1 MRAVRTLLVILSG
14 GCLYDAGGAVPES
27 VSILLNAVHMKKTL
41 LFSSRSLL
49 TAALFFCAA
58 SVVSC
63 QKEETAGAAP
73 SRAAIRLTAEPA
85 ELVRTKS
92 ETDVAYASR
101 FVEGDA
107 IGLFAVIRSD
117 AETQAYPAA
126 SGNYIQNAKFVR
138 QADGSWREEGS
149 KSYYMEQ
156 GQVMD
161 LYAYYPYAENADPTA
176 LVYDASV
183 AEADFMTARTPGFS
197 ERDGEIR
204 LVFRHKLALAEAF
217 VADADKLA
225 DYAVTVQ
232 DVRTKAVFSLAAAA
246 QDAEMQSVDAKTA
259 SVAMTRCGNAFR
271 AYLPAQEIAEGKALL
286 KVEGNGFAA
295 FDYTHPGKTSLAAN
309 QVRKLLV
316 TPAFANPELLPNCYV
331 VSPGETLYI
340 PVSKAFGVWGK
351 NDVLAGEGA
360 GMLGAMGA
368 RVVWEDV
375 RYLLNDDQ
383 ITVLG
388 SGSKAVIQ
396 VRTTPRSCGNAVLA
410 LEIGGE
416 IRWSWHLWITD
427 YDPNDPETQKSKNG
441 RTFMDRNLGAMN
453 SVPGDADA
461 MGLQYQW
468 GRKDPIPCPAKWED
482 INMRP
487 LWNGMGVKVGFSN
500 KGTSSAISENLVTA
514 VRQPMTIIKGLSV
527 PYDWYATEKNQ
538 GEERWCATDGS
549 KTEFDPCPRGWRVP
563 VSGFGNASPWYN
575 CLTVG
580 APWLNG
586 VIWEDL
592 GYWPA
597 AGLLESS
604 GQSYLGMF
612 GYYWAATPG
621 ESLSGGITKEGC
633 AYGYNFDNQTSL
645 TSYLQYRHT
654 VLSVR
659 CVKVQ

>member
-1 MRAVRTLLVILSG
+1 MRAVRILLVILSG
-14 GCLYDAGGAVPES
+14 GCLFDAGGAVPES

-73 SRAAIRLTAEPA
+73 SCAAIRLTAEPA
-85 ELVRTKS
+85 EFVRTKS

-183 AEADFMTARTPGFS
+183 AEADFMTARTAGFS

-217 VADADKLA
+217 VADADKLT

-232 DVRTKAVFSLAAAA
+232 NVRTKAVFSLAAAA

-271 AYLPAQEIAEGKALL
+271 AYLPAQEIAEDKALL
-286 KVEGNGFAA
+286 KVGGNGFAA
-295 FDYTHPGKTSLAAN
+295 FDYTHPGKTSLAAG

-375 RYLLNDDQ
+375 RYLLNGD
-383 ITVLG
+383 
-388 SGSKAVIQ
+388 
-396 VRTTPRSCGNAVLA
+396 GNCY
-410 LEIGGE
+410 
-416 IRWSWHLWITD
+416 WSWHIWATE
-427 YDPNDPETQKSKNG
+427 YDPSQVAGQQTVGGNV
-441 RTFMDRNLGAMN
+441 FMDRNLGAT
-453 SVPGDADA
+453 SLVKGPQSAGCF
-461 MGLQYQW
+461 YQW
-468 GRKDPIPCPAKWED
+468 GRKDPFQGPYTW
-482 INMRP
+482 MMF
-487 LWNGMGVKVGFSN
+487 LNGNAGWSNDGIGKFMTLRGFASSN
-500 KGTSSAISENLVTA
+500 VPSENLVA
-514 VRQPMTIIKGLSV
+514 SVRQPYRYIVGVSDWLSPAVGGEDYRWSNADGTKGV
-527 PYDWYATEKNQ
+527 
-538 GEERWCATDGS
+538 
-549 KTEFDPCPRGWRVP
+549 FDPCPDGWRVP
-563 VSGFGNASPWYN
+563 FRAREPLPHGP
-575 CLTVG
+575 
-580 APWLNG
+580 
-586 VIWEDL
+586 I
-592 GYWPA
+592 
-597 AGLLESS
+597 
-604 GQSYLGMF
+604 
-612 GYYWAATPG
+612 
-621 ESLSGGITKEGC
+621 
-633 AYGYNFDNQTSL
+633 
-645 TSYLQYRHT
+645 
-654 VLSVR
+654 
-659 CVKVQ
+659 

>member
-14 GCLYDAGGAVPES
+14 GCLFDAGGAVPES

-49 TAALFFCAA
+49 TATLFFCAA

-73 SRAAIRLTAEPA
+73 SCAAIRLTAEPA

-107 IGLFAVIRSD
+107 IGLFAVIRTD

-295 FDYTHPGKTSLAAN
+295 FDYTPPGKTSLAAN

-375 RYLLNDDQ
+375 RYLLNGD
-383 ITVLG
+383 
-388 SGSKAVIQ
+388 
-396 VRTTPRSCGNAVLA
+396 GNCY
-410 LEIGGE
+410 
-416 IRWSWHLWITD
+416 WSWHIWATE
-427 YDPNDPETQKSKNG
+427 YDPSQVAGQQTVGGNV
-441 RTFMDRNLGAMN
+441 FMDRNLGAT
-453 SVPGDADA
+453 SLVKGPQSAGCF
-461 MGLQYQW
+461 YQW
-468 GRKDPIPCPAKWED
+468 GRKDPFQGPYTW
-482 INMRP
+482 MMF
-487 LWNGMGVKVGFSN
+487 LNGNAGWSNDGIGKFMTLRGFASSN
-500 KGTSSAISENLVTA
+500 VPSENLVA
-514 VRQPMTIIKGLSV
+514 SVRQPYRYIVGVSDWLSPAVGGEDYRWSNADGTKGV
-527 PYDWYATEKNQ
+527 
-538 GEERWCATDGS
+538 
-549 KTEFDPCPRGWRVP
+549 FDPCPDGWRVP
-563 VSGFGNASPWYN
+563 FRAREPLPHGP
-575 CLTVG
+575 
-580 APWLNG
+580 
-586 VIWEDL
+586 I
-592 GYWPA
+592 
-597 AGLLESS
+597 
-604 GQSYLGMF
+604 
-612 GYYWAATPG
+612 
-621 ESLSGGITKEGC
+621 
-633 AYGYNFDNQTSL
+633 
-645 TSYLQYRHT
+645 
-654 VLSVR
+654 
-659 CVKVQ
+659 

>member
-1 MRAVRTLLVILSG
+1 MPNSSVRPTVRG
-14 GCLYDAGGAVPES
+14 VR
-27 VSILLNAVHMKKTL
+27 K
-41 LFSSRSLL
+41 
-49 TAALFFCAA
+49 
-58 SVVSC
+58 
-63 QKEETAGAAP
+63 AP
-73 SRAAIRLTAEPA
+73 
-85 ELVRTKS
+85 
-92 ETDVAYASR
+92 
-101 FVEGDA
+101 
-107 IGLFAVIRSD
+107 
-117 AETQAYPAA
+117 
-126 SGNYIQNAKFVR
+126 
-138 QADGSWREEGS
+138 
-149 KSYYMEQ
+149 SYYMEQ

-183 AEADFMTARTPGFS
+183 AEADFMTARTAGFS

-217 VADADKLA
+217 VADADKLT

-232 DVRTKAVFSLAAAA
+232 NVRTKAVFSLAAAA

-271 AYLPAQEIAEGKALL
+271 AYLPAQEIAEDKALL
-286 KVEGNGFAA
+286 KVGGNGFAA
-295 FDYTHPGKTSLAAN
+295 FDYTHPGKTSLAAG

-340 PVSKAFGVWGK
+340 PVCKAFGVWEK
-351 NDVLAGEGA
+351 NEVLAGAGT

-396 VRTTPRSCGNAVLA
+396 VRTTPRTCGNAVLA

-427 YDPNDPETQKSKNG
+427 YDPNAPEAQKSKNG

-453 SVPGDADA
+453 AEYGNIDAL
-461 MGLQYQW
+461 GLQYQW
-468 GRKDPIPCPAKWED
+468 GRKDPVPCPAKWED
-482 INMRP
+482 IATRP
-487 LWNGMGVKVGFSN
+487 VWNGVGVKVGFSTKAN
-500 KGTSSAISENLVTA
+500 SAVIRDNLVASINDPLALIKA
-514 VRQPMTIIKGLSV
+514 VGV
-527 PYDWYATEKNQ
+527 PYDWYSTVKNQ
-538 GEERWCATDGS
+538 GENRWNAADGS

-563 VSGFGNASPWYN
+563 VSGFGTLSPWYN
-575 CLTVG
+575 CVTAG
-580 APWLNG
+580 IPWLNG

-612 GYYWAATPG
+612 GYYWSATPG
-621 ESLSGGITKEGC
+621 ENLSGGVKQEGC

>member
-1 MRAVRTLLVILSG
+1 M
-14 GCLYDAGGAVPES
+14 
-27 VSILLNAVHMKKTL
+27 
-41 LFSSRSLL
+41 

-73 SRAAIRLTAEPA
+73 SCAAIRLTAEPA

-107 IGLFAVIRSD
+107 IGLFAVIRTD

-375 RYLLNDDQ
+375 RYLLNGD
-383 ITVLG
+383 
-388 SGSKAVIQ
+388 
-396 VRTTPRSCGNAVLA
+396 GNCY
-410 LEIGGE
+410 
-416 IRWSWHLWITD
+416 WSWHIWATE
-427 YDPNDPETQKSKNG
+427 YDPSQPAGQQTVGGNV
-441 RTFMDRNLGAMN
+441 FMDRNLGAT
-453 SVPGDADA
+453 SLVKGPQSAGCF
-461 MGLQYQW
+461 YQW
-468 GRKDPIPCPAKWED
+468 GRKDPFQGPYTWMMFLNANAGWSNDGIGKFMTLKGLAST
-482 INMRP
+482 
-487 LWNGMGVKVGFSN
+487 KVP
-500 KGTSSAISENLVTA
+500 SENLVA
-514 VRQPMTIIKGLSV
+514 SVQQPYRYIVGISGTQDWLSPDVGGEAYRWSNADGTKGV
-527 PYDWYATEKNQ
+527 
-538 GEERWCATDGS
+538 
-549 KTEFDPCPRGWRVP
+549 FDPCPEGWRVP
-563 VSGFGNASPWYN
+563 VSGAGAASAW
-575 CLTVG
+575 
-580 APWLNG
+580 ADLNG
-586 VIWEDL
+586 VWDAERTGCVFAEGN
-592 GYWPA
+592 GYYPA
-597 AGLLESS
+597 AGYINIMSAS
-604 GQSYLGMF
+604 G
-612 GYYWAATPG
+612 
-621 ESLSGGITKEGC
+621 SGGGAEAGTSGYCWSASSAGRNGYALTYSVSAIKTEAELTKAWAC
-633 AYGYNFDNQTSL
+633 P
-645 TSYLQYRHT
+645 
-654 VLSVR
+654 VR
-659 CVKVQ
+659 CVKDVK

>member
-1 MRAVRTLLVILSG
+1 M
-14 GCLYDAGGAVPES
+14 
-27 VSILLNAVHMKKTL
+27 
-41 LFSSRSLL
+41 L

-73 SRAAIRLTAEPA
+73 SCAAIRLTAEPA

-107 IGLFAVIRSD
+107 IGLFAVIRTD

-375 RYLLNDDQ
+375 RYLLNGD
-383 ITVLG
+383 
-388 SGSKAVIQ
+388 
-396 VRTTPRSCGNAVLA
+396 GNCY
-410 LEIGGE
+410 
-416 IRWSWHLWITD
+416 WSWHIWATE
-427 YDPNDPETQKSKNG
+427 YDPSQVAGQQTVGGNV
-441 RTFMDRNLGAMN
+441 FMDRNLGAT
-453 SVPGDADA
+453 SLVKGPQSAGCF
-461 MGLQYQW
+461 YQW
-468 GRKDPIPCPAKWED
+468 GRKDPFQGPYTWMMFLNANAGWSNDGIGKFMTLKGLAST
-482 INMRP
+482 
-487 LWNGMGVKVGFSN
+487 KVP
-500 KGTSSAISENLVTA
+500 SENLVA
-514 VRQPMTIIKGLSV
+514 SVQQPYRYIVGISGTQDWLSPDVGGEAYRWSNADGTKGV
-527 PYDWYATEKNQ
+527 
-538 GEERWCATDGS
+538 
-549 KTEFDPCPRGWRVP
+549 FDPCPEGWRVP
-563 VSGFGNASPWYN
+563 VSGAGAASAW
-575 CLTVG
+575 
-580 APWLNG
+580 ADRNG
-586 VIWEDL
+586 VWDAERTGCVFAEGN
-592 GYWPA
+592 GYYPA
-597 AGLLESS
+597 AGYINIMSAS
-604 GQSYLGMF
+604 G
-612 GYYWAATPG
+612 
-621 ESLSGGITKEGC
+621 SGGGAEAGTSGYCWSASSAGRNGYALTYSVSAIKTEAELTKAWAC
-633 AYGYNFDNQTSL
+633 P
-645 TSYLQYRHT
+645 
-654 VLSVR
+654 VR
-659 CVKVQ
+659 CVKDVK

>member
-14 GCLYDAGGAVPES
+14 GCLFDAGGAVPES

-49 TAALFFCAA
+49 TATLFFCAA

-73 SRAAIRLTAEPA
+73 SCAAIRLTAEPA

-107 IGLFAVIRSD
+107 IGLFAVIRTD

-295 FDYTHPGKTSLAAN
+295 FDYTHPGKTSLADN

-375 RYLLNDDQ
+375 RYLLNGD
-383 ITVLG
+383 
-388 SGSKAVIQ
+388 
-396 VRTTPRSCGNAVLA
+396 GNCY
-410 LEIGGE
+410 
-416 IRWSWHLWITD
+416 WSWHIWATE
-427 YDPNDPETQKSKNG
+427 YDPSQVAGQQTVGGNV
-441 RTFMDRNLGAMN
+441 FMDRNLGAT
-453 SVPGDADA
+453 SLVKGPQSAGCF
-461 MGLQYQW
+461 YQW
-468 GRKDPIPCPAKWED
+468 GRKDPFQGPYTW
-482 INMRP
+482 MMF
-487 LWNGMGVKVGFSN
+487 LNGNAGWSNDGIGKFMTLRGFASSN
-500 KGTSSAISENLVTA
+500 VPSENLVA
-514 VRQPMTIIKGLSV
+514 SVRQPYRYIVGVSDWLSPAVGGEDYRWSNADGTKGV
-527 PYDWYATEKNQ
+527 
-538 GEERWCATDGS
+538 
-549 KTEFDPCPRGWRVP
+549 FDPCPDGWRVP
-563 VSGFGNASPWYN
+563 FRAREPLPHGP
-575 CLTVG
+575 
-580 APWLNG
+580 
-586 VIWEDL
+586 I
-592 GYWPA
+592 
-597 AGLLESS
+597 
-604 GQSYLGMF
+604 
-612 GYYWAATPG
+612 
-621 ESLSGGITKEGC
+621 
-633 AYGYNFDNQTSL
+633 
-645 TSYLQYRHT
+645 
-654 VLSVR
+654 
-659 CVKVQ
+659 

>member
-1 MRAVRTLLVILSG
+1 MRAVRILLVILSG
-14 GCLYDAGGAVPES
+14 GCLFDAGGAVPES

-73 SRAAIRLTAEPA
+73 SCAAIRLTAEPA

-107 IGLFAVIRSD
+107 IGLFAVIRTD

-375 RYLLNDDQ
+375 RYLLNGD
-383 ITVLG
+383 
-388 SGSKAVIQ
+388 
-396 VRTTPRSCGNAVLA
+396 GNCY
-410 LEIGGE
+410 
-416 IRWSWHLWITD
+416 WSWHIWATE
-427 YDPNDPETQKSKNG
+427 YDPSQVAGQQTVGGNV
-441 RTFMDRNLGAMN
+441 FMDRNLGAT
-453 SVPGDADA
+453 SLVKGPQSAGCF
-461 MGLQYQW
+461 YQW
-468 GRKDPIPCPAKWED
+468 GRKDPFQGPYTW
-482 INMRP
+482 MMF
-487 LWNGMGVKVGFSN
+487 LNGNAGWSNDGIGKFMTLRGFASSN
-500 KGTSSAISENLVTA
+500 VPSENLVA
-514 VRQPMTIIKGLSV
+514 SVRQPYRYIVGVSDWLSPAVGGEDYRWSNADGTKGV
-527 PYDWYATEKNQ
+527 
-538 GEERWCATDGS
+538 
-549 KTEFDPCPRGWRVP
+549 FDPCPDGWRVP
-563 VSGFGNASPWYN
+563 F
-575 CLTVG
+575 
-580 APWLNG
+580 
-586 VIWEDL
+586 
-592 GYWPA
+592 
-597 AGLLESS
+597 
-604 GQSYLGMF
+604 
-612 GYYWAATPG
+612 
-621 ESLSGGITKEGC
+621 
-633 AYGYNFDNQTSL
+633 
-645 TSYLQYRHT
+645 R
-654 VLSVR
+654 VR
-659 CVKVQ
+659 EPLPHGPI

>member
-1 MRAVRTLLVILSG
+1 MRAVRILLVILSG
-14 GCLYDAGGAVPES
+14 GCLFDAGGAVPES

-73 SRAAIRLTAEPA
+73 SCAAIRLTAEPA
-85 ELVRTKS
+85 ELVRAKS

-107 IGLFAVIRSD
+107 IGLFAVIRTD

-375 RYLLNDDQ
+375 RYLLNGD
-383 ITVLG
+383 
-388 SGSKAVIQ
+388 
-396 VRTTPRSCGNAVLA
+396 GNCY
-410 LEIGGE
+410 
-416 IRWSWHLWITD
+416 WSWHIWATE
-427 YDPNDPETQKSKNG
+427 YDPSQVAGQQTVGGNV
-441 RTFMDRNLGAMN
+441 FMDRNLGAT
-453 SVPGDADA
+453 SLVKGPQSAGCF
-461 MGLQYQW
+461 YQW
-468 GRKDPIPCPAKWED
+468 GRKDPFQGPYTW
-482 INMRP
+482 MMF
-487 LWNGMGVKVGFSN
+487 LNGNAGWSNDGIGKFMTLRGFASSN
-500 KGTSSAISENLVTA
+500 VPSENLVA
-514 VRQPMTIIKGLSV
+514 SVRQPYRYIVGVSDWLSPAVGGEDYRWSNADGTKGV
-527 PYDWYATEKNQ
+527 
-538 GEERWCATDGS
+538 
-549 KTEFDPCPRGWRVP
+549 FDPCPDGWRVP
-563 VSGFGNASPWYN
+563 FRAREPLPHGP
-575 CLTVG
+575 
-580 APWLNG
+580 
-586 VIWEDL
+586 I
-592 GYWPA
+592 
-597 AGLLESS
+597 
-604 GQSYLGMF
+604 
-612 GYYWAATPG
+612 
-621 ESLSGGITKEGC
+621 
-633 AYGYNFDNQTSL
+633 
-645 TSYLQYRHT
+645 
-654 VLSVR
+654 
-659 CVKVQ
+659 

>member
-14 GCLYDAGGAVPES
+14 GCLFDAGGAVPES

-49 TAALFFCAA
+49 TATLFFCAA

-73 SRAAIRLTAEPA
+73 SCAAIRLTAEPA
-85 ELVRTKS
+85 EFVRTKS

-117 AETQAYPAA
+117 AETQAYRAA

-340 PVSKAFGVWGK
+340 PVCKAFGVWEK
-351 NDVLAGEGA
+351 NEVLAGAGT

-375 RYLLNDDQ
+375 RYLLNDD
-383 ITVLG
+383 
-388 SGSKAVIQ
+388 
-396 VRTTPRSCGNAVLA
+396 GNCY
-410 LEIGGE
+410 
-416 IRWSWHLWITD
+416 WSWHIWATE
-427 YDPNDPETQKSKNG
+427 YDPSQVAGQQTVGGNV
-441 RTFMDRNLGAMN
+441 FMDRNLGAT
-453 SVPGDADA
+453 SLVKGPQSAGCF
-461 MGLQYQW
+461 YQW
-468 GRKDPIPCPAKWED
+468 GRKDPFQGPYTW
-482 INMRP
+482 MMF
-487 LWNGMGVKVGFSN
+487 LNGNAGWSNDGIGKFMTLRGFASSN
-500 KGTSSAISENLVTA
+500 VPSENLVA
-514 VRQPMTIIKGLSV
+514 SVRQPYRYIVGVSDWLSPAVGGEDYRWSNADGTKGV
-527 PYDWYATEKNQ
+527 
-538 GEERWCATDGS
+538 
-549 KTEFDPCPRGWRVP
+549 FDPCPDGWRVP
-563 VSGFGNASPWYN
+563 FRAREPLPHGP
-575 CLTVG
+575 
-580 APWLNG
+580 
-586 VIWEDL
+586 I
-592 GYWPA
+592 
-597 AGLLESS
+597 
-604 GQSYLGMF
+604 
-612 GYYWAATPG
+612 
-621 ESLSGGITKEGC
+621 
-633 AYGYNFDNQTSL
+633 
-645 TSYLQYRHT
+645 
-654 VLSVR
+654 
-659 CVKVQ
+659 

>member
-1 MRAVRTLLVILSG
+1 
-14 GCLYDAGGAVPES
+14 
-27 VSILLNAVHMKKTL
+27 MKKTL
-41 LFSSRSLL
+41 LFSSRFLL

-63 QKEETAGAAP
+63 QKEPTADPAP
-73 SRAAIRLTAEPA
+73 ARAAIRLTAEPA
-85 ELVRTKS
+85 DMVRTKS

-107 IGLFAVIRSD
+107 IGLFAVIRSE

-183 AEADFMTARTPGFS
+183 AEADFMTARTAGFS

-217 VADADKLA
+217 VADADKLT

-232 DVRTKAVFSLAAAA
+232 NVRTKAVFSLAAAA

-271 AYLPAQEIAEGKALL
+271 AYLPAQEIAEDKALL

-295 FDYTHPGKTSLAAN
+295 FDYTHPGKTSLAAG

-340 PVSKAFGVWGK
+340 PVCKAFGVWEK
-351 NDVLAGEGA
+351 NEVLAGAGT

-375 RYLLNDDQ
+375 RYLLNDGQ

-388 SGSKAVIQ
+388 QRLEGRYSGAHHAPDLRQCGARAGDRRRDPLELAPLDHRLRSQCSRSAEIEERPDLHGPQPRCDERRIRQYRCVGTPVSVGPQGPGSVSCEMGGHRYAPRVERRGRQGRFLDQGQFGRDPRQPRGFDQRAAGAHQGPRPSLRLVCYREKTGAEPL
-396 VRTTPRSCGNAVLA
+396 VRRRRLENRVRSLSPRMAGSRV
-410 LEIGGE
+410 
-416 IRWSWHLWITD
+416 R
-427 YDPNDPETQKSKNG
+427 
-441 RTFMDRNLGAMN
+441 FRNL
-453 SVPGDADA
+453 V
-461 MGLQYQW
+461 
-468 GRKDPIPCPAKWED
+468 
-482 INMRP
+482 
-487 LWNGMGVKVGFSN
+487 
-500 KGTSSAISENLVTA
+500 A
-514 VRQPMTIIKGLSV
+514 VVQLCYCRH
-527 PYDWYATEKNQ
+527 
-538 GEERWCATDGS
+538 
-549 KTEFDPCPRGWRVP
+549 
-563 VSGFGNASPWYN
+563 
-575 CLTVG
+575 
-580 APWLNG
+580 PWLNG

-592 GYWPA
+592 GYWPRGPVCSNPA
-597 AGLLESS
+597 ARAI
-604 GQSYLGMF
+604 
-612 GYYWAATPG
+612 WACSATIGRRLP
-621 ESLSGGITKEGC
+621 
-633 AYGYNFDNQTSL
+633 
-645 TSYLQYRHT
+645 
-654 VLSVR
+654 
-659 CVKVQ
+659 VKT

>member
-1 MRAVRTLLVILSG
+1 M
-14 GCLYDAGGAVPES
+14 
-27 VSILLNAVHMKKTL
+27 
-41 LFSSRSLL
+41 

-73 SRAAIRLTAEPA
+73 SCAAIRLTAEPA

-107 IGLFAVIRSD
+107 IGLFAVIRTD

-375 RYLLNDDQ
+375 RYLLNGD
-383 ITVLG
+383 
-388 SGSKAVIQ
+388 
-396 VRTTPRSCGNAVLA
+396 GNCY
-410 LEIGGE
+410 
-416 IRWSWHLWITD
+416 WSWHIWATE
-427 YDPNDPETQKSKNG
+427 YDPSQVAGQQTVGGNV
-441 RTFMDRNLGAMN
+441 FMDRNLGAT
-453 SVPGDADA
+453 SLVKGPQSAGCF
-461 MGLQYQW
+461 YQW
-468 GRKDPIPCPAKWED
+468 GRKDPFQGPYTWMMFLNANAGWSNDGIGKFMTLKGLAST
-482 INMRP
+482 
-487 LWNGMGVKVGFSN
+487 KVP
-500 KGTSSAISENLVTA
+500 SENLVA
-514 VRQPMTIIKGLSV
+514 SVQQPYRYIVGISGTQDWLSPDVGGEAYRWSNADGTKGV
-527 PYDWYATEKNQ
+527 
-538 GEERWCATDGS
+538 
-549 KTEFDPCPRGWRVP
+549 FDPCPEGWRVP
-563 VSGFGNASPWYN
+563 VSGAGAASAW
-575 CLTVG
+575 
-580 APWLNG
+580 ADLNG
-586 VIWEDL
+586 VWDAERTGCVFAEGN
-592 GYWPA
+592 GYYPA
-597 AGLLESS
+597 AGYINIMSAS
-604 GQSYLGMF
+604 G
-612 GYYWAATPG
+612 
-621 ESLSGGITKEGC
+621 SGGGAEAGTSGYCWSASSAGRNGYALTYSVSAIKTEAELTKAWAC
-633 AYGYNFDNQTSL
+633 P
-645 TSYLQYRHT
+645 
-654 VLSVR
+654 VR
-659 CVKVQ
+659 CVKDVK

>member
-1 MRAVRTLLVILSG
+1 M
-14 GCLYDAGGAVPES
+14 
-27 VSILLNAVHMKKTL
+27 
-41 LFSSRSLL
+41 
-49 TAALFFCAA
+49 TATLFFCAA

-73 SRAAIRLTAEPA
+73 SCAAIRLTAEPA

-107 IGLFAVIRSD
+107 IGLFAVIRTD

-375 RYLLNDDQ
+375 RYLLNGD
-383 ITVLG
+383 
-388 SGSKAVIQ
+388 
-396 VRTTPRSCGNAVLA
+396 GNCY
-410 LEIGGE
+410 
-416 IRWSWHLWITD
+416 WSWHIWVTE
-427 YDPNDPETQKSKNG
+427 YDPSQPAGQQTVGGNV
-441 RTFMDRNLGAMN
+441 FMDRNLGAT
-453 SVPGDADA
+453 SLVKGPQSAGCF
-461 MGLQYQW
+461 YQW
-468 GRKDPIPCPAKWED
+468 GRKDPFQGPYTW
-482 INMRP
+482 MMF
-487 LWNGMGVKVGFSN
+487 LNGNAGWSNDGIGKFMTLRGFASSN
-500 KGTSSAISENLVTA
+500 VPSENLVA
-514 VRQPMTIIKGLSV
+514 SVQQPYRYIVGISGTQDWLSPDVGGEAYRWSNADGTKGV
-527 PYDWYATEKNQ
+527 
-538 GEERWCATDGS
+538 
-549 KTEFDPCPRGWRVP
+549 FDPCPEGWRVP
-563 VSGFGNASPWYN
+563 VSGAGAASAW
-575 CLTVG
+575 
-580 APWLNG
+580 ADLNG
-586 VIWEDL
+586 VWDAERTGCVFAEGN
-592 GYWPA
+592 GYYPA
-597 AGLLESS
+597 AGYINIMSAS
-604 GQSYLGMF
+604 G
-612 GYYWAATPG
+612 
-621 ESLSGGITKEGC
+621 SGGGAEAGTSGYCWSASSAGRNGYALTYSVSAIKTEAELTKAWAC
-633 AYGYNFDNQTSL
+633 P
-645 TSYLQYRHT
+645 
-654 VLSVR
+654 VR
-659 CVKVQ
+659 CVKDVK

>member
-1 MRAVRTLLVILSG
+1 M
-14 GCLYDAGGAVPES
+14 
-27 VSILLNAVHMKKTL
+27 
-41 LFSSRSLL
+41 

-73 SRAAIRLTAEPA
+73 SCAAIRLTAEPA

-107 IGLFAVIRSD
+107 IGLFAVIRTD

-375 RYLLNDDQ
+375 RYLLNGD
-383 ITVLG
+383 
-388 SGSKAVIQ
+388 
-396 VRTTPRSCGNAVLA
+396 GNCY
-410 LEIGGE
+410 
-416 IRWSWHLWITD
+416 WSWHIWATE
-427 YDPNDPETQKSKNG
+427 YDPSQVAGQQTVGGNV
-441 RTFMDRNLGAMN
+441 FMDRNLGAT
-453 SVPGDADA
+453 SLVKGPQSAGCF
-461 MGLQYQW
+461 YQW
-468 GRKDPIPCPAKWED
+468 GRKDPFQGPYTW
-482 INMRP
+482 MMF
-487 LWNGMGVKVGFSN
+487 LNGNAGWSNDGIGKFMTLRGFASSN
-500 KGTSSAISENLVTA
+500 VPSENLVA
-514 VRQPMTIIKGLSV
+514 SVRQPYRYIVGVSDWLSPAVGGEAYRWSNADGTKGV
-527 PYDWYATEKNQ
+527 
-538 GEERWCATDGS
+538 
-549 KTEFDPCPRGWRVP
+549 FDPCPEGWRVP
-563 VSGFGNASPWYN
+563 VSGAGAASAW
-575 CLTVG
+575 
-580 APWLNG
+580 ADLNG
-586 VIWEDL
+586 VWDAERTGCVFAEGN
-592 GYWPA
+592 GYYPA
-597 AGLLESS
+597 AGYINIMSAS
-604 GQSYLGMF
+604 G
-612 GYYWAATPG
+612 
-621 ESLSGGITKEGC
+621 SGGGAEAGTSGYCWSASSAGRNGYALTYSVSAIKTEAELTKAWAC
-633 AYGYNFDNQTSL
+633 P
-645 TSYLQYRHT
+645 
-654 VLSVR
+654 VR
-659 CVKVQ
+659 CVKDVK

>member
-1 MRAVRTLLVILSG
+1 M
-14 GCLYDAGGAVPES
+14 
-27 VSILLNAVHMKKTL
+27 
-41 LFSSRSLL
+41 

-73 SRAAIRLTAEPA
+73 SCAAPSCAAIRLTAEPA
-85 ELVRTKS
+85 EFVRTKS

-117 AETQAYPAA
+117 AETQAYRAA

-375 RYLLNDDQ
+375 RYLLNGD
-383 ITVLG
+383 
-388 SGSKAVIQ
+388 
-396 VRTTPRSCGNAVLA
+396 GNCY
-410 LEIGGE
+410 
-416 IRWSWHLWITD
+416 WSWHIWATE
-427 YDPNDPETQKSKNG
+427 YDPSQVAGQQTVGGNV
-441 RTFMDRNLGAMN
+441 FMDRNLGAT
-453 SVPGDADA
+453 SLVKGPQSAGCF
-461 MGLQYQW
+461 YQW
-468 GRKDPIPCPAKWED
+468 GRKDPFQGPYTWMMFLNANAGWSNDGIGKFMTLKGLAST
-482 INMRP
+482 
-487 LWNGMGVKVGFSN
+487 KVP
-500 KGTSSAISENLVTA
+500 SENLVA
-514 VRQPMTIIKGLSV
+514 SVQQPYRYIVGISGTQDWLSPDVGGEAYRWSNADGTKGV
-527 PYDWYATEKNQ
+527 
-538 GEERWCATDGS
+538 
-549 KTEFDPCPRGWRVP
+549 FDPCPEGWRVP
-563 VSGFGNASPWYN
+563 VSGAEAGTSGYCWSASSAGRNGYA
-575 CLTVG
+575 LTYSVS
-580 APWLNG
+580 AIKTEAELTK
-586 VIWEDL
+586 
-592 GYWPA
+592 A
-597 AGLLESS
+597 
-604 GQSYLGMF
+604 
-612 GYYWAATPG
+612 WACP
-621 ESLSGGITKEGC
+621 
-633 AYGYNFDNQTSL
+633 
-645 TSYLQYRHT
+645 
-654 VLSVR
+654 VR
-659 CVKVQ
+659 CVKDVK

>member
-1 MRAVRTLLVILSG
+1 MRAVRILLVILSG
-14 GCLYDAGGAVPES
+14 GCLFDAGGAVPES

-73 SRAAIRLTAEPA
+73 SCAAIRLTAEPA

-107 IGLFAVIRSD
+107 IGLFAVIRTD

-375 RYLLNDDQ
+375 RYLLNGD
-383 ITVLG
+383 
-388 SGSKAVIQ
+388 
-396 VRTTPRSCGNAVLA
+396 GNCY
-410 LEIGGE
+410 
-416 IRWSWHLWITD
+416 WSWHIWATE
-427 YDPNDPETQKSKNG
+427 YDPSQVAGQQTVGGNV
-441 RTFMDRNLGAMN
+441 FMDRNLGAT
-453 SVPGDADA
+453 SLVKGPQSAGCF
-461 MGLQYQW
+461 YQW
-468 GRKDPIPCPAKWED
+468 GRKDPFQGPYTW
-482 INMRP
+482 MMF
-487 LWNGMGVKVGFSN
+487 LNGNAGWSNDGIGKFMTLRGFASSN
-500 KGTSSAISENLVTA
+500 VPSENLVASVWQPYRYIVGVSDWLSPA
-514 VRQPMTIIKGLSV
+514 VGGEDYRWSNADGTKGV
-527 PYDWYATEKNQ
+527 
-538 GEERWCATDGS
+538 
-549 KTEFDPCPRGWRVP
+549 FDPCPDGWRVP
-563 VSGFGNASPWYN
+563 FRAREPLPHGP
-575 CLTVG
+575 
-580 APWLNG
+580 
-586 VIWEDL
+586 I
-592 GYWPA
+592 
-597 AGLLESS
+597 
-604 GQSYLGMF
+604 
-612 GYYWAATPG
+612 
-621 ESLSGGITKEGC
+621 
-633 AYGYNFDNQTSL
+633 
-645 TSYLQYRHT
+645 
-654 VLSVR
+654 
-659 CVKVQ
+659 

>member
-1 MRAVRTLLVILSG
+1 M
-14 GCLYDAGGAVPES
+14 
-27 VSILLNAVHMKKTL
+27 
-41 LFSSRSLL
+41 L
-49 TAALFFCAA
+49 TATLFFCAA

-73 SRAAIRLTAEPA
+73 SCAAIRLTAEPA

-107 IGLFAVIRSD
+107 IGLFAVIRTD

-375 RYLLNDDQ
+375 RYLLNGD
-383 ITVLG
+383 
-388 SGSKAVIQ
+388 
-396 VRTTPRSCGNAVLA
+396 GNCY
-410 LEIGGE
+410 
-416 IRWSWHLWITD
+416 WSWHIWATE
-427 YDPNDPETQKSKNG
+427 YDPSQVAGQQTVGGNV
-441 RTFMDRNLGAMN
+441 FMDRNLGAT
-453 SVPGDADA
+453 SLVKGPQSAGCF
-461 MGLQYQW
+461 YQW
-468 GRKDPIPCPAKWED
+468 GRKDPFQGPYTW
-482 INMRP
+482 MRF
-487 LWNGMGVKVGFSN
+487 LNANVGWSNDGIGKFMTLKGLASTKVP
-500 KGTSSAISENLVTA
+500 SENLVA
-514 VRQPMTIIKGLSV
+514 SVQQPYRYIVGISGTQDWLS
-527 PYDWYATEKNQ
+527 ATE
-538 GEERWCATDGS
+538 GDEAYRWSNADGT
-549 KTEFDPCPRGWRVP
+549 KGVFDPCPEGWRVP
-563 VSGFGNASPWYN
+563 VSG
-575 CLTVG
+575 VG
-580 APWLNG
+580 AASAWADLNG
-586 VIWEDL
+586 VWDAERTGCVFAESK
-592 GYWPA
+592 GYYPA
-597 AGLLESS
+597 AGYINVMSP
-604 GQSYLGMF
+604 
-612 GYYWAATPG
+612 T
-621 ESLSGGITKEGC
+621 LSGGGGAEAGTSGYCWSASSAGRNGYALTYSVSAIKTEAELTKAWAC
-633 AYGYNFDNQTSL
+633 P
-645 TSYLQYRHT
+645 
-654 VLSVR
+654 VR
-659 CVKVQ
+659 CVKDVK

>member
-14 GCLYDAGGAVPES
+14 GCLFDAGGAVPES

-49 TAALFFCAA
+49 TATLFFCAA

-73 SRAAIRLTAEPA
+73 SCAAIRLTAEPA

-107 IGLFAVIRSD
+107 IGLFAVIRTD

-375 RYLLNDDQ
+375 RYLLNGD
-383 ITVLG
+383 
-388 SGSKAVIQ
+388 
-396 VRTTPRSCGNAVLA
+396 GNCY
-410 LEIGGE
+410 
-416 IRWSWHLWITD
+416 WSWHIWATE
-427 YDPNDPETQKSKNG
+427 YDPSQVAGQQTVGGNV
-441 RTFMDRNLGAMN
+441 FMDRNLGAT
-453 SVPGDADA
+453 SLVKGPQSAGCF
-461 MGLQYQW
+461 YQW
-468 GRKDPIPCPAKWED
+468 GRKDPFQGPYTW
-482 INMRP
+482 MMF
-487 LWNGMGVKVGFSN
+487 LNGNAGWSNDGIGKFMTLRGFASSN
-500 KGTSSAISENLVTA
+500 VPSENLVA
-514 VRQPMTIIKGLSV
+514 SVRQPYRYIVGVSDWLSPAVGGEDYRWSNADGTKGV
-527 PYDWYATEKNQ
+527 
-538 GEERWCATDGS
+538 
-549 KTEFDPCPRGWRVP
+549 FDPCPDGWRVP
-563 VSGFGNASPWYN
+563 VSGAGAASAW
-575 CLTVG
+575 
-580 APWLNG
+580 ADLNG
-586 VIWEDL
+586 VWDAERTGCVFAEGN
-592 GYWPA
+592 GYYPA
-597 AGLLESS
+597 AGYINIMSAS
-604 GQSYLGMF
+604 G
-612 GYYWAATPG
+612 
-621 ESLSGGITKEGC
+621 SGGGAEAGTSGYCWSASSAGRNGYALTYSVSAIKTEAELTKAWAC
-633 AYGYNFDNQTSL
+633 P
-645 TSYLQYRHT
+645 
-654 VLSVR
+654 VR
-659 CVKVQ
+659 CVKDVK

>member
-1 MRAVRTLLVILSG
+1 M
-14 GCLYDAGGAVPES
+14 
-27 VSILLNAVHMKKTL
+27 
-41 LFSSRSLL
+41 

-73 SRAAIRLTAEPA
+73 SCAAPSCAAIRLTAEPA
-85 ELVRTKS
+85 EFVRTKS

-117 AETQAYPAA
+117 AETQAYRAA

-375 RYLLNDDQ
+375 RYLLNGD
-383 ITVLG
+383 
-388 SGSKAVIQ
+388 
-396 VRTTPRSCGNAVLA
+396 GNCY
-410 LEIGGE
+410 
-416 IRWSWHLWITD
+416 WSWHIWATE
-427 YDPNDPETQKSKNG
+427 YDPSQVAGQQTVGGNV
-441 RTFMDRNLGAMN
+441 FMDRNLGAT
-453 SVPGDADA
+453 SLVKGPQSAGCF
-461 MGLQYQW
+461 YQW
-468 GRKDPIPCPAKWED
+468 GRKDPFQGPYTW
-482 INMRP
+482 MMF
-487 LWNGMGVKVGFSN
+487 LNGNAGWSNDGIGKFMTLRGFASSN
-500 KGTSSAISENLVTA
+500 VPSENLVA
-514 VRQPMTIIKGLSV
+514 SVQQPYRYIVGISGTQDWLSPDVGGEAYRWSNADGTKGV
-527 PYDWYATEKNQ
+527 
-538 GEERWCATDGS
+538 
-549 KTEFDPCPRGWRVP
+549 FDPCPEGWRVP
-563 VSGFGNASPWYN
+563 VSGAGAASAW
-575 CLTVG
+575 
-580 APWLNG
+580 ADLNG
-586 VIWEDL
+586 VWDAERTGCVFAEGN
-592 GYWPA
+592 GYYPA
-597 AGLLESS
+597 AGYINIMSAS
-604 GQSYLGMF
+604 G
-612 GYYWAATPG
+612 
-621 ESLSGGITKEGC
+621 SGGGAEAGTSGYCWSASSAGRNGYALTYSVSAIKTEAELTKAWAC
-633 AYGYNFDNQTSL
+633 P
-645 TSYLQYRHT
+645 
-654 VLSVR
+654 VR
-659 CVKVQ
+659 CVKDVK

>member
-14 GCLYDAGGAVPES
+14 GCLFDAGGAVPES

-49 TAALFFCAA
+49 TATLFFCAA

-73 SRAAIRLTAEPA
+73 SCAAIRLTAEPA

-107 IGLFAVIRSD
+107 IGLFAVIRTD

-375 RYLLNDDQ
+375 RYLLNGD
-383 ITVLG
+383 
-388 SGSKAVIQ
+388 
-396 VRTTPRSCGNAVLA
+396 GNCY
-410 LEIGGE
+410 
-416 IRWSWHLWITD
+416 WSWHIWATE
-427 YDPNDPETQKSKNG
+427 YDPSQVAGQQTVGGNV
-441 RTFMDRNLGAMN
+441 FMDRNLGAT
-453 SVPGDADA
+453 SLVKGPQSAGCF
-461 MGLQYQW
+461 YQW
-468 GRKDPIPCPAKWED
+468 GRKDPFQGPYTW
-482 INMRP
+482 MMF
-487 LWNGMGVKVGFSN
+487 LNGNAGWSNDGIGKFMTLRGFASSN
-500 KGTSSAISENLVTA
+500 VPSENLVA
-514 VRQPMTIIKGLSV
+514 SVRQPYRYIVGVSDWLSPAVGGEDYRWSNADGTKGV
-527 PYDWYATEKNQ
+527 
-538 GEERWCATDGS
+538 
-549 KTEFDPCPRGWRVP
+549 FDPCPDGWRVP
-563 VSGFGNASPWYN
+563 FRAREPLPHGP
-575 CLTVG
+575 
-580 APWLNG
+580 
-586 VIWEDL
+586 I
-592 GYWPA
+592 
-597 AGLLESS
+597 
-604 GQSYLGMF
+604 
-612 GYYWAATPG
+612 
-621 ESLSGGITKEGC
+621 
-633 AYGYNFDNQTSL
+633 
-645 TSYLQYRHT
+645 
-654 VLSVR
+654 
-659 CVKVQ
+659 

>member
-1 MRAVRTLLVILSG
+1 M
-14 GCLYDAGGAVPES
+14 
-27 VSILLNAVHMKKTL
+27 
-41 LFSSRSLL
+41 
-49 TAALFFCAA
+49 TATLFFCAA

-73 SRAAIRLTAEPA
+73 SCAAIRLTAEPA

-107 IGLFAVIRSD
+107 IGLFAVIRTD

-375 RYLLNDDQ
+375 RYLLNGD
-383 ITVLG
+383 
-388 SGSKAVIQ
+388 
-396 VRTTPRSCGNAVLA
+396 GNCY
-410 LEIGGE
+410 
-416 IRWSWHLWITD
+416 WSWHIWATE
-427 YDPNDPETQKSKNG
+427 YDPSQVAGQQTVGGNV
-441 RTFMDRNLGAMN
+441 FMDRNLGAT
-453 SVPGDADA
+453 SLVKGPQSAGCF
-461 MGLQYQW
+461 YQW
-468 GRKDPIPCPAKWED
+468 GRKDPFQGPYTW
-482 INMRP
+482 MMF
-487 LWNGMGVKVGFSN
+487 LNGNAGWSNDGIGKFMTLRGFASSN
-500 KGTSSAISENLVTA
+500 VPSENLVA
-514 VRQPMTIIKGLSV
+514 SVQQPYRYIVGISGTQDWLSPDVGGEAYRWSNADGTKGV
-527 PYDWYATEKNQ
+527 
-538 GEERWCATDGS
+538 
-549 KTEFDPCPRGWRVP
+549 FDPCPEGWRVP
-563 VSGFGNASPWYN
+563 VSGAGAASAW
-575 CLTVG
+575 
-580 APWLNG
+580 ADLNG
-586 VIWEDL
+586 VWDAERTGCVFAEGN
-592 GYWPA
+592 GYYPA
-597 AGLLESS
+597 AGYINIMSAS
-604 GQSYLGMF
+604 G
-612 GYYWAATPG
+612 
-621 ESLSGGITKEGC
+621 SGGGAEAGTSGYCWSASSAGRNGYALTYSVSAIKTEAELTKAWAC
-633 AYGYNFDNQTSL
+633 P
-645 TSYLQYRHT
+645 
-654 VLSVR
+654 VR
-659 CVKVQ
+659 CVKDVK

>member
-1 MRAVRTLLVILSG
+1 M
-14 GCLYDAGGAVPES
+14 
-27 VSILLNAVHMKKTL
+27 
-41 LFSSRSLL
+41 

-73 SRAAIRLTAEPA
+73 SCAAPSCAAIRLTAEPA
-85 ELVRTKS
+85 EFVRTKS

-117 AETQAYPAA
+117 AETQAYRAA

-375 RYLLNDDQ
+375 RYLLNGD
-383 ITVLG
+383 
-388 SGSKAVIQ
+388 
-396 VRTTPRSCGNAVLA
+396 GNCY
-410 LEIGGE
+410 
-416 IRWSWHLWITD
+416 WSWHIWATE
-427 YDPNDPETQKSKNG
+427 YDPSQVAGQQTVGGNV
-441 RTFMDRNLGAMN
+441 FMDRNLGAT
-453 SVPGDADA
+453 SLVKGPQSAGCF
-461 MGLQYQW
+461 YQW
-468 GRKDPIPCPAKWED
+468 GRKDPFQGPYTWMMFLNANAGWSNDGIGKFMTLKGLAST
-482 INMRP
+482 
-487 LWNGMGVKVGFSN
+487 KVP
-500 KGTSSAISENLVTA
+500 SENLVA
-514 VRQPMTIIKGLSV
+514 SVQQPYRYIVGISGTQDWLSPDVGGEAYRWSNADGTKGV
-527 PYDWYATEKNQ
+527 
-538 GEERWCATDGS
+538 
-549 KTEFDPCPRGWRVP
+549 FDPCPEGWRVP
-563 VSGFGNASPWYN
+563 VSGAGAASAW
-575 CLTVG
+575 
-580 APWLNG
+580 ADLNG
-586 VIWEDL
+586 VWDAERTGCVFAEGN
-592 GYWPA
+592 GYYPA
-597 AGLLESS
+597 AGYINIMSAS
-604 GQSYLGMF
+604 G
-612 GYYWAATPG
+612 
-621 ESLSGGITKEGC
+621 SGGGAEAGTSGYCWSASSAGRNGYALTYSVSAIKTEAELTKAWAC
-633 AYGYNFDNQTSL
+633 P
-645 TSYLQYRHT
+645 
-654 VLSVR
+654 VR
-659 CVKVQ
+659 CVKDVK

>member
-1 MRAVRTLLVILSG
+1 MRAVRILLVILSC
-14 GCLYDAGGAVPES
+14 GCLFDAGGAVPES

-73 SRAAIRLTAEPA
+73 SCAAIRLTAEPA

-107 IGLFAVIRSD
+107 IGLFAVIRTD

-375 RYLLNDDQ
+375 RYLLNGD
-383 ITVLG
+383 
-388 SGSKAVIQ
+388 
-396 VRTTPRSCGNAVLA
+396 GNCY
-410 LEIGGE
+410 
-416 IRWSWHLWITD
+416 WSWHIWATE
-427 YDPNDPETQKSKNG
+427 YDPSQVAGQQTVGGNV
-441 RTFMDRNLGAMN
+441 FMDRNLGAT
-453 SVPGDADA
+453 SLVKGPQSAGCF
-461 MGLQYQW
+461 YQW
-468 GRKDPIPCPAKWED
+468 GRKDPFQGPYTW
-482 INMRP
+482 MMF
-487 LWNGMGVKVGFSN
+487 LNGNAGWSNDGIGKFMTLRGFASSN
-500 KGTSSAISENLVTA
+500 VPSENLVA
-514 VRQPMTIIKGLSV
+514 SVRQPYRYIVGVSDWLSPAVGGEDYRWSNADGTKGV
-527 PYDWYATEKNQ
+527 
-538 GEERWCATDGS
+538 
-549 KTEFDPCPRGWRVP
+549 FDPCPDGWRVP
-563 VSGFGNASPWYN
+563 FRAREPLPHGP
-575 CLTVG
+575 
-580 APWLNG
+580 
-586 VIWEDL
+586 I
-592 GYWPA
+592 
-597 AGLLESS
+597 
-604 GQSYLGMF
+604 
-612 GYYWAATPG
+612 
-621 ESLSGGITKEGC
+621 
-633 AYGYNFDNQTSL
+633 
-645 TSYLQYRHT
+645 
-654 VLSVR
+654 
-659 CVKVQ
+659 

>member
-14 GCLYDAGGAVPES
+14 GCLFDAGGAVPES

-49 TAALFFCAA
+49 TATLFFCAA

-73 SRAAIRLTAEPA
+73 SCAAIRLTAEPA

-197 ERDGEIR
+197 ERDDEIR

-295 FDYTHPGKTSLAAN
+295 FDYTHPGKTSLAAG

-375 RYLLNDDQ
+375 RYLLNGD
-383 ITVLG
+383 
-388 SGSKAVIQ
+388 
-396 VRTTPRSCGNAVLA
+396 GNCY
-410 LEIGGE
+410 
-416 IRWSWHLWITD
+416 WSWHIWATE
-427 YDPNDPETQKSKNG
+427 YDPSQVAGQQTVGGNV
-441 RTFMDRNLGAMN
+441 FMDRNLGAT
-453 SVPGDADA
+453 SLVKGPQSAGCF
-461 MGLQYQW
+461 YQW
-468 GRKDPIPCPAKWED
+468 GRKDPFQGPYTW
-482 INMRP
+482 MMF
-487 LWNGMGVKVGFSN
+487 LNGNAGWSNDGIGKFMTLRGFASSN
-500 KGTSSAISENLVTA
+500 VPSENLVA
-514 VRQPMTIIKGLSV
+514 SVRQPYRYIVGVSDWLSPAVGGEDYRWSNADGTKGV
-527 PYDWYATEKNQ
+527 
-538 GEERWCATDGS
+538 
-549 KTEFDPCPRGWRVP
+549 FDPCPDGWRVP
-563 VSGFGNASPWYN
+563 FRAREPLPHGP
-575 CLTVG
+575 
-580 APWLNG
+580 
-586 VIWEDL
+586 I
-592 GYWPA
+592 
-597 AGLLESS
+597 
-604 GQSYLGMF
+604 
-612 GYYWAATPG
+612 
-621 ESLSGGITKEGC
+621 
-633 AYGYNFDNQTSL
+633 
-645 TSYLQYRHT
+645 
-654 VLSVR
+654 
-659 CVKVQ
+659 

>member
-1 MRAVRTLLVILSG
+1 MRAVRILLVILSG
-14 GCLYDAGGAVPES
+14 GCLFDAGGAVPES

-73 SRAAIRLTAEPA
+73 SCAAIRLTAEPA

-107 IGLFAVIRSD
+107 IGLFAVIRTD

-375 RYLLNDDQ
+375 RYLLNGD
-383 ITVLG
+383 
-388 SGSKAVIQ
+388 
-396 VRTTPRSCGNAVLA
+396 GNCY
-410 LEIGGE
+410 
-416 IRWSWHLWITD
+416 WSWHIWATE
-427 YDPNDPETQKSKNG
+427 YDPSQVAGQQTVGGNV
-441 RTFMDRNLGAMN
+441 FMDRNLGAT
-453 SVPGDADA
+453 SLVKGTQSA
-461 MGLQYQW
+461 GCFYQW
-468 GRKDPIPCPAKWED
+468 GRKDPFQGPYTW
-482 INMRP
+482 MMF
-487 LWNGMGVKVGFSN
+487 LNGNAGWSNDGIGKFMTLRGFASSN
-500 KGTSSAISENLVTA
+500 VPSENLVA
-514 VRQPMTIIKGLSV
+514 SVRQPYRYIVGVSDWLSPAVGGEDYRWSNADGTKGV
-527 PYDWYATEKNQ
+527 
-538 GEERWCATDGS
+538 
-549 KTEFDPCPRGWRVP
+549 FDPCPDGWRVP
-563 VSGFGNASPWYN
+563 FRAREPLPHGP
-575 CLTVG
+575 
-580 APWLNG
+580 
-586 VIWEDL
+586 I
-592 GYWPA
+592 
-597 AGLLESS
+597 
-604 GQSYLGMF
+604 
-612 GYYWAATPG
+612 
-621 ESLSGGITKEGC
+621 
-633 AYGYNFDNQTSL
+633 
-645 TSYLQYRHT
+645 
-654 VLSVR
+654 
-659 CVKVQ
+659 

>member
-1 MRAVRTLLVILSG
+1 M
-14 GCLYDAGGAVPES
+14 
-27 VSILLNAVHMKKTL
+27 
-41 LFSSRSLL
+41 

-73 SRAAIRLTAEPA
+73 SCAAIRLTAEPA

-107 IGLFAVIRSD
+107 IGLFAVIRTD

-375 RYLLNDDQ
+375 RYLLNGD
-383 ITVLG
+383 
-388 SGSKAVIQ
+388 
-396 VRTTPRSCGNAVLA
+396 GNCY
-410 LEIGGE
+410 
-416 IRWSWHLWITD
+416 WSWHIWATE
-427 YDPNDPETQKSKNG
+427 YDPSQVAGQQTVGGNV
-441 RTFMDRNLGAMN
+441 FMDRNLGAT
-453 SVPGDADA
+453 SLVKGPQSAGCF
-461 MGLQYQW
+461 YQW
-468 GRKDPIPCPAKWED
+468 GRKDPFQGPYTW
-482 INMRP
+482 MMF
-487 LWNGMGVKVGFSN
+487 LNGNAGWSNDGIGKFMTLKGLASTKVP
-500 KGTSSAISENLVTA
+500 SENLVA
-514 VRQPMTIIKGLSV
+514 SVQQPYRYIVGISGTQDWLSPDVGGEAYRWSNADGTKGV
-527 PYDWYATEKNQ
+527 
-538 GEERWCATDGS
+538 
-549 KTEFDPCPRGWRVP
+549 FDPCPEGWRVP
-563 VSGFGNASPWYN
+563 VSGAGAASAW
-575 CLTVG
+575 
-580 APWLNG
+580 ADLNG
-586 VIWEDL
+586 VWDAERTGCVFAEGN
-592 GYWPA
+592 GYYPA
-597 AGLLESS
+597 AGYINIMSAS
-604 GQSYLGMF
+604 G
-612 GYYWAATPG
+612 
-621 ESLSGGITKEGC
+621 SGGGAEAGTSGYCWSASSAGRNGYALTYSVSAIKTEAELTKAWAC
-633 AYGYNFDNQTSL
+633 P
-645 TSYLQYRHT
+645 
-654 VLSVR
+654 VR
-659 CVKVQ
+659 CVKDVK

>member
-1 MRAVRTLLVILSG
+1 M
-14 GCLYDAGGAVPES
+14 
-27 VSILLNAVHMKKTL
+27 
-41 LFSSRSLL
+41 
-49 TAALFFCAA
+49 TATLFFCAA

-73 SRAAIRLTAEPA
+73 SCAAIRLTAEPA

-107 IGLFAVIRSD
+107 IGLFAVIRTD

-375 RYLLNDDQ
+375 RYLLNGD
-383 ITVLG
+383 
-388 SGSKAVIQ
+388 
-396 VRTTPRSCGNAVLA
+396 GNCY
-410 LEIGGE
+410 
-416 IRWSWHLWITD
+416 WSWHIWATE
-427 YDPNDPETQKSKNG
+427 YDPSQVAGQQTVGGNV
-441 RTFMDRNLGAMN
+441 FMDRNLGAT
-453 SVPGDADA
+453 SLVKGPQSAGCF
-461 MGLQYQW
+461 YQW
-468 GRKDPIPCPAKWED
+468 GRKDPFQGPYTWMMFLNANAGWSNDGIGKFMTLKGLAST
-482 INMRP
+482 
-487 LWNGMGVKVGFSN
+487 KVP
-500 KGTSSAISENLVTA
+500 SENLVA
-514 VRQPMTIIKGLSV
+514 SVQQPYRYIVGISGTQDWLSPDVGGEAYRWSNADGTKGV
-527 PYDWYATEKNQ
+527 
-538 GEERWCATDGS
+538 
-549 KTEFDPCPRGWRVP
+549 FDPCPEGWRVP
-563 VSGFGNASPWYN
+563 VSGAGAASAW
-575 CLTVG
+575 
-580 APWLNG
+580 ADLNG
-586 VIWEDL
+586 VWDAERTGCVFAEGN
-592 GYWPA
+592 GYYPA
-597 AGLLESS
+597 AGYINIMSAS
-604 GQSYLGMF
+604 G
-612 GYYWAATPG
+612 
-621 ESLSGGITKEGC
+621 SGGGAEAGTSGYCWSASSAGRNGYALTYSVSAIKTEAELTKAWAC
-633 AYGYNFDNQTSL
+633 P
-645 TSYLQYRHT
+645 
-654 VLSVR
+654 VR
-659 CVKVQ
+659 CVKDVK

>member
-1 MRAVRTLLVILSG
+1 M
-14 GCLYDAGGAVPES
+14 
-27 VSILLNAVHMKKTL
+27 
-41 LFSSRSLL
+41 

-73 SRAAIRLTAEPA
+73 SCAAPSCAAIRLTAEPA
-85 ELVRTKS
+85 EFVRTKS

-117 AETQAYPAA
+117 AETQAYRAA

-375 RYLLNDDQ
+375 RYLLNGDGNCYWKLAY
-383 ITVLG
+383 LG
-388 SGSKAVIQ
+388 HRVRSFAGCGAADRRRQRLHGPQSGRHFAREGAAERRMFLPVGPQGSV
-396 VRTTPRSCGNAVLA
+396 PRSLYV
-410 LEIGGE
+410 
-416 IRWSWHLWITD
+416 D
-427 YDPNDPETQKSKNG
+427 D
-441 RTFMDRNLGAMN
+441 
-453 SVPGDADA
+453 VPQCQRRLVERRYRQVHDAQRACFD
-461 MGLQYQW
+461 
-468 GRKDPIPCPAKWED
+468 E
-482 INMRP
+482 
-487 LWNGMGVKVGFSN
+487 
-500 KGTSSAISENLVTA
+500 
-514 VRQPMTIIKGLSV
+514 
-527 PYDWYATEKNQ
+527 
-538 GEERWCATDGS
+538 GS
-549 KTEFDPCPRGWRVP
+549 LRESR
-563 VSGFGNASPWYN
+563 GFG
-575 CLTVG
+575 
-580 APWLNG
+580 
-586 VIWEDL
+586 
-592 GYWPA
+592 PA
-597 AGLLESS
+597 ALPLYCGYFRNAGLAVAGCRRRSLPLE
-604 GQSYLGMF
+604 QRRRYERRLR
-612 GYYWAATPG
+612 P
-621 ESLSGGITKEGC
+621 
-633 AYGYNFDNQTSL
+633 
-645 TSYLQYRHT
+645 
-654 VLSVR
+654 VP
-659 CVKVQ
+659 

>member
-1 MRAVRTLLVILSG
+1 M
-14 GCLYDAGGAVPES
+14 
-27 VSILLNAVHMKKTL
+27 
-41 LFSSRSLL
+41 L

-73 SRAAIRLTAEPA
+73 SCAAIRLTAEPA
-85 ELVRTKS
+85 EFVRTKS

-375 RYLLNDDQ
+375 RYLLNGD
-383 ITVLG
+383 
-388 SGSKAVIQ
+388 
-396 VRTTPRSCGNAVLA
+396 GNCY
-410 LEIGGE
+410 
-416 IRWSWHLWITD
+416 WSWHIWATE
-427 YDPNDPETQKSKNG
+427 YDPSQVAGQQTVGGNV
-441 RTFMDRNLGAMN
+441 FMDRNLGAT
-453 SVPGDADA
+453 SLVKGPQSAGCF
-461 MGLQYQW
+461 YQW
-468 GRKDPIPCPAKWED
+468 GRKDPFQGPYTW
-482 INMRP
+482 MMF
-487 LWNGMGVKVGFSN
+487 LNGNAGWSNDGIGKFMTLKGLASTKVP
-500 KGTSSAISENLVTA
+500 SENLVA
-514 VRQPMTIIKGLSV
+514 SVQQPYRYIVGISGTQDWLSPDVGGEAYRWSNADGTKGV
-527 PYDWYATEKNQ
+527 
-538 GEERWCATDGS
+538 
-549 KTEFDPCPRGWRVP
+549 FDPCPEGWRVP
-563 VSGFGNASPWYN
+563 VSGAGAASAW
-575 CLTVG
+575 
-580 APWLNG
+580 ADLNG
-586 VIWEDL
+586 VWDAERTGCVFAEGN
-592 GYWPA
+592 GYYPA
-597 AGLLESS
+597 AGYINIMSAS
-604 GQSYLGMF
+604 G
-612 GYYWAATPG
+612 
-621 ESLSGGITKEGC
+621 SGGGAEAGTSGYCWSASSAGRNGYALTYSVSAIKTEAELTKAWAC
-633 AYGYNFDNQTSL
+633 P
-645 TSYLQYRHT
+645 
-654 VLSVR
+654 VR
-659 CVKVQ
+659 CVKDVK

>member
-1 MRAVRTLLVILSG
+1 MRAVRILLVILSG
-14 GCLYDAGGAVPES
+14 GCLFDAGGAVPES

-73 SRAAIRLTAEPA
+73 SCAAPSCAAIRLTAEPA

-117 AETQAYPAA
+117 AETQAYRAA

-375 RYLLNDDQ
+375 RYLLNGD
-383 ITVLG
+383 
-388 SGSKAVIQ
+388 
-396 VRTTPRSCGNAVLA
+396 GNCY
-410 LEIGGE
+410 
-416 IRWSWHLWITD
+416 WSWHIWATE
-427 YDPNDPETQKSKNG
+427 YDPSQVAGQQTVGGNV
-441 RTFMDRNLGAMN
+441 FMDRNLGAT
-453 SVPGDADA
+453 SLVKGPQSAGCF
-461 MGLQYQW
+461 YQW
-468 GRKDPIPCPAKWED
+468 GRKDPFQGPYTW
-482 INMRP
+482 MMF
-487 LWNGMGVKVGFSN
+487 LNGNAGWSNDGIGKFMTLRGFASSN
-500 KGTSSAISENLVTA
+500 VPSENLVA
-514 VRQPMTIIKGLSV
+514 SVRQPYRYIVGVSDWLSPAVGGEDYRWSNADGTKGV
-527 PYDWYATEKNQ
+527 
-538 GEERWCATDGS
+538 
-549 KTEFDPCPRGWRVP
+549 FDPCPDGWRVP
-563 VSGFGNASPWYN
+563 FRAREPLPHGP
-575 CLTVG
+575 
-580 APWLNG
+580 
-586 VIWEDL
+586 I
-592 GYWPA
+592 
-597 AGLLESS
+597 
-604 GQSYLGMF
+604 
-612 GYYWAATPG
+612 
-621 ESLSGGITKEGC
+621 
-633 AYGYNFDNQTSL
+633 
-645 TSYLQYRHT
+645 
-654 VLSVR
+654 
-659 CVKVQ
+659 

>member
-1 MRAVRTLLVILSG
+1 M
-14 GCLYDAGGAVPES
+14 
-27 VSILLNAVHMKKTL
+27 
-41 LFSSRSLL
+41 

-73 SRAAIRLTAEPA
+73 SCAAIRLTAEPA

-107 IGLFAVIRSD
+107 IGLFAVIRTD

-375 RYLLNDDQ
+375 RYLLNGD
-383 ITVLG
+383 
-388 SGSKAVIQ
+388 
-396 VRTTPRSCGNAVLA
+396 GNCY
-410 LEIGGE
+410 
-416 IRWSWHLWITD
+416 WSWHIWATE
-427 YDPNDPETQKSKNG
+427 YDPSQVAGQQTVGGNV
-441 RTFMDRNLGAMN
+441 FMDRNLGAT
-453 SVPGDADA
+453 SLVKGPQSAGCF
-461 MGLQYQW
+461 YQW
-468 GRKDPIPCPAKWED
+468 GRKDPFQGPYTW
-482 INMRP
+482 MRF
-487 LWNGMGVKVGFSN
+487 LNANVGWSNDGIGKFMTLKGLASTKVP
-500 KGTSSAISENLVTA
+500 SENLVA
-514 VRQPMTIIKGLSV
+514 SVQQPYRYIVGISGTQDWLS
-527 PYDWYATEKNQ
+527 ATE
-538 GEERWCATDGS
+538 GDEAYRWSNADGT
-549 KTEFDPCPRGWRVP
+549 KGVFDPCPEGWRVP
-563 VSGFGNASPWYN
+563 VSG
-575 CLTVG
+575 VG
-580 APWLNG
+580 AASAWADLNG
-586 VIWEDL
+586 VWDAERTGCVFAESK
-592 GYWPA
+592 GYYPA
-597 AGLLESS
+597 AGYINVMSP
-604 GQSYLGMF
+604 
-612 GYYWAATPG
+612 T
-621 ESLSGGITKEGC
+621 LSGGGGAEAGTSGYCWSASSAGRNGYALTYSVSAIKTEAELTKAWAC
-633 AYGYNFDNQTSL
+633 P
-645 TSYLQYRHT
+645 
-654 VLSVR
+654 VR
-659 CVKVQ
+659 CVKDVK